1 MLGIAEFG
9 CLKSGGFDLE
19 LTHIT
24 ESEHLTE
31 MIFFRTYAGKLR
43 NPVSRR
49 YLCVKTMIYCRNSV
63 SLRKS

>member
-31 MIFFRTYAGKLR
+31 IRTYAGKLR

-49 YLCVKTMIYCRNSV
+49 YLCVKNND
-63 SLRKS
+63 LL